1 MPPEEKPPQQ
11 KKQKIVGL
19 LMLEAGTEF
28 AFLIAVPLI
37 GGLFAGKWLDKKYNH
52 HFFVIIGILLG
63 LSITCI
69 AISQRI
75 KDYQRTLINDNHKDN
90 NNQG

>member
-1 MPPEEKPPQQ
+1 MDEQKPQQ
-11 KKQKIVGL
+11 TNKPEDKQKIVGL

-37 GGLFAGKWLDKKYNH
+37 AGLFLGKWLDKKYNH

-63 LSITCI
+63 ITITCV
-69 AISQRI
+69 AVSQRV
-75 KDYQRTLINDNHKDN
+75 KDYKKMLK
-90 NNQG
+90 

>member
-1 MPPEEKPPQQ
+1 MDSEKPQETKPP
-11 KKQKIVGL
+11 KDKQKVVGL

-37 GGLFAGKWLDKKYNH
+37 AGLLIGKWLDKKYNH

-63 LSITCI
+63 ITITCV
-69 AISQRI
+69 AVGQRI
-75 KDYQRTLINDNHKDN
+75 KDYKKMLK
-90 NNQG
+90 

>member
-1 MPPEEKPPQQ
+1 MDEQKPQQ
-11 KKQKIVGL
+11 TNKPEDKQKIVGL

-37 GGLFAGKWLDKKYNH
+37 AGLFLGKWLDKKYNN

-63 LSITCI
+63 ITITCV
-69 AISQRI
+69 AVSQRV
-75 KDYQRTLINDNHKDN
+75 KDYKKMLK
-90 NNQG
+90 